1 MIHRI
6 NVFILSLLI
15 AISPIILMNQAN
27 AAVGGWTMSNPVA
40 QGASTAYD
48 GAKQVIIDGK
58 NYVKKGTAIVTPTAT
73 GVAKTLA
80 KGVAGVALSVAV
92 EQLLGAVDWVLDPAN
107 NQIKYTNS
115 SPDDPSNYQYRW
127 RWDYNLP
134 QFDCYSAS
142 SCVSAGNAL
151 HDYAIS
157 TGTPEGNRVV
167 WDKCVS
173 SGSNFYCTGKT
184 KAGSSRNMTIPRAVN
199 PAYDPNADT
208 EQKTL
213 PLEVVAA
220 QVISNAEGNTDKKA
234 GAQVAT
240 GAAAADIVAE
250 AEADQTGVKARPIA
264 QQLENS
270 ASTKPADEAAAEKD
284 ATATGT
290 AKPQVDPV
298 TGEAAPPTDIALKFP
313 MLCGLMPVVCEAAQ
327 VVVVRVPEAIEAVKE
342 WVKPEEPVDKE
353 TKVDVEP
360 SPVAP
365 TDTNYLQWN
374 AYCPFTAKSD
384 DISINGETS
393 ALSSDLTSWCTMAS
407 EIKPFV
413 LLAGALASLMIV
425 SGVGLGRGED

>member
-40 QGASTAYD
+40 QGASTVYD
-48 GAKQVIIDGK
+48 GTKQVIIDGK
-58 NYVKKGTAIVTPTAT
+58 NYIKKGTAIVTPTAT
-73 GVAKTLA
+73 GVAKVLA

-92 EQLLGAVDWVLDPAN
+92 EQLIGAVDWVLDPAN
-107 NQIKYTNS
+107 NQIKYS
-115 SPDDPSNYQYRW
+115 SPDQPIPTYQYIW
-127 RWDYNLP
+127 FWNAAP
-134 QFDCYSAS
+134 PTS
-142 SCVSAGNAL
+142 SGLSHIIG
-151 HDYAIS
+151 S
-157 TGTPEGNRVV
+157 TPEASCAALASIYNETFSHVSKKVITSESQGSAQCN
-167 WDKCVS
+167 WS
-173 SGSNFYCTGKT
+173 SGSYQNVKIYPNPLYNPTAEKEE
-184 KAGSSRNMTIPRAVN
+184 KTIP
-199 PAYDPNADT
+199 
-208 EQKTL
+208 
-213 PLEVVAA
+213 LETVAQ

-250 AEADQTGVKARPIA
+250 AEADQTGVKARPIVD
-264 QQLENS
+264 QLTGS
-270 ASTKPADEAAAEKD
+270 ASTKPADEAAAAQD

-290 AKPQVDPV
+290 AQPKADPV

-342 WVKPEEPVDKE
+342 WVKPEEPVERE

-365 TDTNYLQWN
+365 SETNYLQWN
-374 AYCPFTAKSD
+374 AYCPFSAKSD
-384 DISINGETS
+384 DISLNGENST
-393 ALSSDLTSWCTMAS
+393 LSSDLTSWCTMAS

-425 SGVGLGRGED
+425 SGVGLGRSED